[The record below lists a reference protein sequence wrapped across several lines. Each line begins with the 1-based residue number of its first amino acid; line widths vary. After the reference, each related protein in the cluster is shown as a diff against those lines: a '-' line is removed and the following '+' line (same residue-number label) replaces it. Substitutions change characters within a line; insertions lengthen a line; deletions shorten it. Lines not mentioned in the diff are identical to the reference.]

1 MKAGH
6 FPLKIGS
13 KQPSIESCQSLL
25 FDWMLLWCNNDG
37 SDPPLRG
44 TSPSKMQRTGCQRGR
59 CTSELFTI
67 SSLANVVF
75 CGWSKKL
82 AASIWEMLAA
92 AVDLSDAV
100 DTILA
105 EVQIVQQDKSA
116 DYQPLGKAQRFIND
130 AIKLLDPLQAAPGMD
145 IQEEEWAA
153 SAREQILTAKAQL
166 DCHISQL
173 ETSPDSTFYP
183 ALTQAAATLYTAV
196 ETLNQLWAK
205 ICCHTKMEANEMH
218 SAGRVRTYSTVAYD
232 RLCEHARD
240 LGISLPE
247 LPDPP
252 VSLPPLLQAMQ
263 ERNAR
268 LDALWEEVGTQ
279 YPSLLELSES
289 LDKAIDAIEILWEKN
304 TAQPAEHDHLVWLA
318 NARAAVQ
325 ASRCQMEGL
334 VLVLAGD
341 FPDEPPIVTAA
352 AGSANVFPLPTGSDD
367 TPA

>member
-1 MKAGH
+1 MA
-6 FPLKIGS
+6 PILVCS
-13 KQPSIESCQSLL
+13 AYLR
-25 FDWMLLWCNNDG
+25 MLLWFNTG
-37 SDPPLRG
+37 FDPSLCG

-59 CTSELFTI
+59 CISELFTI
-67 SSLANVVF
+67 SSLADVVF
-75 CGWSKKL
+75 CDWSKKL
-82 AASIWEMLAA
+82 AASIGEMLAA
-92 AVDLSDAV
+92 AVRCHGFVPS
-100 DTILA
+100 TNLA
-105 EVQIVQQDKSA
+105 EVKEMQQERST
-116 DYQPLGKAQRFIND
+116 DYQPLGKAQGFIDD
-130 AIKLLDPLQAAPGMD
+130 AIKLLDPLQAASGMD
-145 IQEEEWAA
+145 TQEEEWAA

-166 DCHISQL
+166 DRHISQL

-183 ALTQAAATLYTAV
+183 ALTQSAATLYTAV

-205 ICCHTKMEANEMH
+205 ICCHTQMEANEIH
-218 SAGRVRTYSTVAYD
+218 STGRARTYSTVAYD
-232 RLCEHARD
+232 RLCAHARE

-252 VSLPPLLQAMQ
+252 VLLPPLLQALQ

-268 LDALWEEVGTQ
+268 LDALWEEVSTQ
-279 YPSLLELSES
+279 YPSLLELSTH
-289 LDKAIDAIEILWEKN
+289 LDEAISALEILWEKN

-341 FPDEPPIVTAA
+341 FPDESPIVTAA